1 MFKELKWYVNYCQN
15 LCTLARGTV
24 YVVLYN
30 RVVENAVAL
39 FQGVGLFTIHNL
51 YFTLHHVDKLLA
63 LVVAQLEVGV
73 LLGVNV
79 NYEWLHVAT
88 SLLLCQWV
96 ILHVLTCISSAVA
109 KADAAILLTIFGATN
124 NRSKGIVIIHKGT

>member
-1 MFKELKWYVNYCQN
+1 MFNELKWYVNYCQN

-51 YFTLHHVDKLLA
+51 YFTLHHVDKLLT

-79 NYEWLHVAT
+79 NYEWLNVAMGDT
-88 SLLLCQWV
+88 PCAYVHQ
-96 ILHVLTCISSAVA
+96 
-109 KADAAILLTIFGATN
+109 
-124 NRSKGIVIIHKGT
+124 